1 MTPRGKAAQQSQR
14 KHQKFFGISEETYRD
29 ESNAKREVR
38 GSLSGVVGRR
48 IWALGYTQFQNFA
61 ALSSSSPFPHPDDR
75 YHMTMRK
82 PGHCVV
88 LWSTPLFLSLIF
100 VCLSI
105 FKIDQKPDV
114 ASTSAQL
121 TLPDK
126 SSWSSLFISGER
138 DSHIDRQTQTHR
150 GIDVQTDDL
159 QTHTQTDT
167 HTEMDTDM
175 YWWTHTETNRHRH
188 TDTYREKYRHTHR
201 KQRHPEREIIQ
212 APEVKHRSC
221 NLNTELCFLPLSAS
235 SLPPSGHSFQGLL
248 CPRLQLA
255 PWIPTSFPIIQIEQK
270 MCVSFL

>member
-1 MTPRGKAAQQSQR
+1 M
-14 KHQKFFGISEETYRD
+14 QKEKWG
-29 ESNAKREVR
+29 
-38 GSLSGVVGRR
+38 GSLSGKG
-48 IWALGYTQFQNFA
+48 WGGGYEPQVTHNSKTC
-61 ALSSSSPFPHPDDR
+61 SSLLLLTFPHPDDR

-88 LWSTPLFLSLIF
+88 LWSTPIF
-100 VCLSI
+100 VTYFCLL
-105 FKIDQKPDV
+105 V
-114 ASTSAQL
+114 AFLHWSETRCGFNSAQL

-138 DSHIDRQTQTHR
+138 ERSHIDRQTQTHR
-150 GIDVQTDDL
+150 GIDVQTDADL

-212 APEVKHRSC
+212 APEVKHREG

-235 SLPPSGHSFQGLL
+235 SSPSGHSFQGLL
-248 CPRLQLA
+248 CPRPQLA
-255 PWIPTSFPIIQIEQK
+255 PWNSTSFPIIQIEQK